1 MTTKRSVS
9 TALENLL
16 VNNDTFQYAHL
27 VRFERPDGT
36 YTYITDASRNVTYNG
51 KTYLANKLL
60 GVGTITESI
69 RATPSNTTVVLD
81 GNALGS
87 FVQANGATITG
98 SAGVFNIV
106 FPSTTNLLD
115 YGFREGD
122 KITVQ
127 AGATTYEA
135 TILSF
140 PATTTLR
147 VSSSTL
153 TTFSGTVSI
162 TLSSQEIISILMDK
176 TQANYSSFVN
186 RQVDIYKAYFDEG
199 VLVGDPIYLFK
210 GLIYSV
216 SFEDSETSVK
226 VSWGLTS
233 QWGDFA
239 DVKGRI
245 TSDSF
250 HRALDSSGNPQASAA
265 IRPEYATDKGFEH
278 SETSINM
285 LTKYVV
291 QSERQNIKTKKFL
304 GIVTG
309 VKVKT
314 YYVPEDRF
322 TDLNFNLQ
330 AKSIPVI
337 YGVRTAEG
345 IPIFAD
351 TLKDDSGRVYV
362 AYAISE
368 GEIGG
373 IYDVYVN
380 GKSLICSDKADSDAR
395 DQTLAAGRS
404 DTSVEVLCRGRAD
417 RGDVLSGTIATG
429 STGAEIYEYDLP
441 DGFRERIYG
450 DYVQPSLAAQIYST
464 DSGGL
469 GYDETLT
476 LNSPQNI
483 SLIFYTGRS
492 NQEACPLLTTLSTNE
507 QFKIQ
512 TAYSA
517 SGSDYWSSNH
527 KLLDTAYVVAEFKIA
542 DGETTIPELEYVI
555 RGKYINCYNY
565 DQSYEGI
572 SGNAANFNIGDTV
585 TFSTGTSAMI
595 IDKFKFKNED
605 GSDNYRFRW
614 DTPPTVSGSMT
625 FSMTKSGSTWTMGT
639 YAQSGDTRVSINPAL
654 QLLDYMTSTRYG
666 RGLSATSDIDL
677 ASWII
682 AARKCDKRSD
692 VTIQLSST
700 AGMTLG
706 SKYRLLTAGGALLF
720 QGTVSEIK
728 SGNYVTFNEVV
739 GKLTNKWNSWK
750 AWKVG
755 EVLYTGNDN
764 NLYVVQTAGVKSI
777 EPTSSNAAGLGL
789 TIVTSLTLNKVGGG
803 TATTPTS
810 IGNPVRDIRNGQVI
824 SGYSLYDCD
833 SIDYWRLCGWDEHS
847 QRYVTK
853 YQTNL
858 TVDTSASLFDNI
870 NGFLNHFNGILR
882 YTSGLYSLDVE
893 DIEPVIGPNDIR
905 NITKDDIIGKIQLSD
920 EGVRS
925 SYNSL
930 VASFADPAVKFEARN
945 IGFFNSEFLAS
956 DKGVP
961 KKGNLS
967 VPGITNYYNTRLLA
981 ESYLNKSRFGLTVSM
996 TLRYSGIL
1004 LLAGTVIEITY
1015 PRYGWDNKPFRID
1028 TVNMQPDGLVDIVAK
1043 EYDESF
1049 YLENRI
1055 DRSESI
1061 GPTGPTTRIV
1071 TIGPPSDL
1079 IVTSA
1084 ETEDDLLDGVNLS
1097 WKNNPR
1103 AVPGSVVTELYG
1115 SRSPDLYIDV
1125 TSIAT
1130 GSVLTCQ
1137 APHGLVAGMPIY
1149 PEVTYNNQLLAGT
1162 VYYVKQVLTS
1172 TQFTITTNNQSN
1184 ILFTLATATGLN
1196 LKIRTA
1202 SLLATVPVPGNTFF
1216 DNVPAEGTDKV
1227 EKYYWI
1233 RHKVTE

>member
-9 TALENLL
+9 TSLENLL

-51 KTYLANKLL
+51 NTYLANKLL
-60 GVGTITESI
+60 SVGSITETI
-69 RATPSNTTVVLD
+69 RAAPSNTTVVLD
-81 GNALGS
+81 GNSLGS
-87 FVQANGATITG
+87 YIEATGTIAGAGTG
-98 SAGVFNIV
+98 LFNLTFTDIN
-106 FPSTTNLLD
+106 FLD

-122 KITVQ
+122 KLSIQ
-127 AGATTYEA
+127 AGSTTYEA
-135 TILSF
+135 TVVSF
-140 PATTTLR
+140 PTTNAIK
-147 VSSSTL
+147 VKSSTL
-153 TTFSGTVSI
+153 TTFSGTISI
-162 TLSSQEIISILMDK
+162 TLSSEEIISILMDK
-176 TQANYSSFVN
+176 TQSTYSSFVN
-186 RQVDIYKAYFDEG
+186 RQVDIYRAYFQDG
-199 VLVGDPIYLFK
+199 ILVGDPIYLFK
-210 GLIYSV
+210 GQIYNV
-216 SFEDSETSVK
+216 SFEDAETSIK

-233 QWGDFA
+233 QWGDFSE
-239 DVKGRI
+239 VRGRI

-250 HRALDSSGNPQASAA
+250 HRALDSSGNPQAASA
-265 IRPEYATDKGFEH
+265 IRPEYALDKGFEH

-285 LTKYVV
+285 LTTYVV
-291 QSERQNIKTKKFL
+291 QSARQDIKTKKFL

-337 YGVRTAEG
+337 YGVRTAQG
-345 IPIFAD
+345 SPIFAD

-373 IYDVYVN
+373 IYDVYVD

-395 DQTLAAGRS
+395 DEVLVANRN
-404 DTSVEVLCRGRAD
+404 DNSVEILCRGRAD
-417 RGDVLSGTIATG
+417 RGDVLSGTVATG
-429 STGAEIYEYDLP
+429 ATGTELYEYYLP
-441 DGFRERIYG
+441 DGTREALYG
-450 DYVQPSLAAQIYST
+450 NYAQPSAASAIYSS

-469 GYDETLT
+469 GYDETLALT
-476 LNSPQNI
+476 SPQDI
-483 SLIFYTGRS
+483 KLIFYTGRA
-492 NQEACPLLTTLSTNE
+492 NQTACPLLTTLSANQ

-517 SGSDYWSSNH
+517 SSADYWSSNH
-527 KLLDTAYVVAEFKIA
+527 KLLDTAYVVAEFKIGE
-542 DGETTIPELEYVI
+542 GETTIPELEYVV
-555 RGKYINCYNY
+555 RGKYVNCYNY
-565 DQSYEGI
+565 DGSYEGI
-572 SGNAANFNIGDTV
+572 SGNASNFNIGDTV

-614 DTPPTVSGSMT
+614 DNPPAVSGSTTFTMT
-625 FSMTKSGSTWTMGT
+625 NGGNTWTMGT
-639 YAQSGDTRVSINPAL
+639 YAYSGDTRVSINPVL
-654 QLLDYMTSTRYG
+654 QLLDYMTSVRYG
-666 RGLSATSDIDL
+666 RGLNVTNDIDL
-677 ASWII
+677 SSWIE
-682 AARKCDKRSD
+682 AANKCDKRSD
-692 VTIQLSST
+692 VTIQLSSI
-700 AGMTLG
+700 AGITSG
-706 SKYRLLTAGGALLF
+706 SKYKLLTAGGVLLF
-720 QGTVSEIK
+720 QGTVK
-728 SGNYVTFNEVV
+728 SNTGNYVTFTDVV

-750 AWKVG
+750 SWKVG
-755 EVLYTGNDN
+755 EILYTGNDN
-764 NLYVVQTAGVKSI
+764 NLYVVNTAGAKGV
-777 EPTSSNAAGLGL
+777 EPTSANAASLGL
-789 TIVTSLTLNKVGGG
+789 TIVSSLTLNKVGGG
-803 TATTPTS
+803 TVTTATS
-810 IGNPVRDIRNGQVI
+810 IGNPVRDLRNGQVI
-824 SGYSLYDCD
+824 SGYSLFDCD
-833 SIDYWRLCGWDEHS
+833 SIDYWRLCGWDEHA

-882 YTSGLYSLDVE
+882 YTTGKYSLDVE
-893 DIEPVIGPNDIR
+893 EIEPVIPVGDIR

-925 SYNSL
+925 AYNSL
-930 VASFADPAVKFEARN
+930 VVSFADPAVKFEARN

-956 DKGVP
+956 DKNVP

-967 VPGITNYYNTRLLA
+967 LPGITNYYNTRLLA
-981 ESYLNKSRFGLTVSM
+981 ESYLNKSRFGLSVSM

-1015 PRYGWDNKPFRID
+1015 PRYNWDNKPFRID

-1055 DRSESI
+1055 DRSENI
-1061 GPTGPTTRIV
+1061 GTTAAVTRIV

-1097 WKNNPR
+1097 WKNNSR

-1115 SRSPDLYIDV
+1115 SRSSELYIDV
-1125 TSIAT
+1125 SSITT
-1130 GSVLTCQ
+1130 GSVLTCPT
-1137 APHGLVAGMPIY
+1137 PHGLVVSMPIY

-1162 VYYVKQVLTS
+1162 VYYVKEVISS
-1172 TQFTITTNNQSN
+1172 TQFTVTTNNQSN
-1184 ILFTLATATGLN
+1184 LLFPLDNATGLN

-1216 DNVPAEGTDKV
+1216 DNVPSEGTNKV
-1227 EKYYWI
+1227 EKYYWV